1 MMKIYSISDKYIGF
15 LRNDKRLYNVYDNK
29 ENEPFYTNS
38 FKKDTQRMR
47 SRGKDTGKLKEL
59 VMILLSDV
67 RPLFRFGGFV

>member
-1 MMKIYSISDKYIGF
+1 
-15 LRNDKRLYNVYDNK
+15 
-29 ENEPFYTNS
+29 
-38 FKKDTQRMR
+38 MR